1 MNRIALTMVLVCMV
15 VVSASTVCFGAGTQQ
30 KQVVIV
36 KGDAAVAQLMDDLA
50 HSFMKDHPDY
60 SIMVSGGTATGA
72 LDSLI
77 TGEAQVWMSAH
88 AMTPD
93 EEKQTE
99 AKGLKLISRLVDWE
113 GLALICHP
121 SNPVEKLTLD
131 EVRNLFTGKFT
142 NWAQVKGLDAKVD
155 VVVIETPK
163 SGIGAYFNQT
173 ALGNTPVFPS
183 ARILRYFKNIIGD
196 VAKNPN
202 AIGYAPIRLV
212 EQAKG
217 KDEVKVLA
225 VARSELHM
233 YVVPSKQ
240 TIKARSYQLIT
251 PLFLFFDEN
260 AKSPG
265 PKTFVDYCVKKR
277 LLGE

>member
-1 MNRIALTMVLVCMV
+1 MSRIALI
-15 VVSASTVCFGAGTQQ
+15 VVSISVVAFASTVCFGADRQE
-30 KQVVIV
+30 KQVIIV

-50 HSFMKDHPDY
+50 HAFMKDHPDY
-60 SIMVSGGTATGA
+60 SIVVSGGTATGA
-72 LDSLI
+72 LESLI
-77 TGEAQVWMSAH
+77 TGDAQVLMSTH

-93 EEKQTE
+93 EEKRTE

-113 GLALICHP
+113 GLAVICHP

-131 EVRNLFTGKFT
+131 QVRNLFTGKLT
-142 NWAQVKGLDAKVD
+142 NWAQVKSFDAKID
-155 VVVIETPK
+155 VIAIETPR
-163 SGIGAYFNQT
+163 SGLGAYFNEK
-173 ALGNTPVFPS
+173 ALGNSAVSPS

-233 YVVPSKQ
+233 YVLPSKQ
-240 TIKARSYQLIT
+240 TIKDRSYQLIT
-251 PLFLFFDEN
+251 PLFLFFDED